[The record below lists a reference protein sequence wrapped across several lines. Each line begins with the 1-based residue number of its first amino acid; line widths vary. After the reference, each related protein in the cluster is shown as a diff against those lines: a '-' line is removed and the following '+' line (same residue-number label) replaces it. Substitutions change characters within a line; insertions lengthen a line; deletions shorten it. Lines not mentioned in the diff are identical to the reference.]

1 MNKISRQLIKIAA
14 QLDNQVVIEKQ
25 EQVFKQ
31 YGFDFKKNENGYIA
45 EKTTKFMNYKFT
57 LDLRDAREANTLYP
71 KIIYTAQDGAE
82 LNVFEI
88 LMRMGIVKHYSKLTQ
103 FCIKPLEMIKKQIE
117 WFQALCEDL
126 YKTN

>member
-14 QLDNQVVIEKQ
+14 QLDYQVIIEKQ

-31 YGFDFKKNENGYIA
+31 YGFDFKKNKNGYVA

-57 LDLRDAREANTLYP
+57 LDLSKARQVNTLYP
-71 KIIYTAQDGAE
+71 SIIYTAQDGAE
-82 LNVFEI
+82 YNAFEM
-88 LMRMGIVKHYSKLTQ
+88 LTRMSRIKYYSKLTQ
-103 FCIKPLEMIKKQIE
+103 FCIKPLEQTKKQIE